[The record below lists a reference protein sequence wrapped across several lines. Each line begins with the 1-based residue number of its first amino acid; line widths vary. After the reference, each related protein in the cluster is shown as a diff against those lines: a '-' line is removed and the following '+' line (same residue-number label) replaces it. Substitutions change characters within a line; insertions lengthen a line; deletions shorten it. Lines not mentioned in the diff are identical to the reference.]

1 MIPFKKK
8 ASIASSDLSQAIT
21 QDQWDAV
28 LGLCQSKP
36 DSAKVWTLRQG
47 LFEGIKDS
55 SVLPLHEALVGGA
68 PFAIVAAILNAY
80 PDAINAKESSYKR
93 LPLHCACR
101 KNAILQVVDILL
113 KSDSDAALI
122 ADNLGRLPIHYALSN
137 GANDQVID
145 ALLKAQPNS
154 ARGFDKHNSIIN
166 SCLPT
171 NDTAVHY
178 ALSNGAN
185 DQVIDALLKAQPNS
199 ARGFDKRGWTPLH
212 VACGVGAS
220 THVIRS
226 ILSCY
231 PEAVIMRTQKGSTAM
246 QCLNLTKAA
255 NKKEVQSILKKY
267 HKRVDAQFKP
277 AAKPDSERVMV

>member
-1 MIPFKKK
+1 MLLKKK
-8 ASIASSDLSQAIT
+8 AAITSSELSQAIT
-21 QDQWDAV
+21 QDQWDVA

-36 DSAKVWTLRQG
+36 ESAKVWTLRQG

-68 PFAIVAAILNAY
+68 PYAIVAAILNAY
-80 PDAINAKESSYKR
+80 NEAIYAKESSYKR

-101 KNAILQVVDILL
+101 KNAMLQVVDLLL
-113 KSDSDAALI
+113 KMNREAALI

-137 GANDQVID
+137 GAND
-145 ALLKAQPNS
+145 L
-154 ARGFDKHNSIIN
+154 
-166 SCLPT
+166 
-171 NDTAVHY
+171 
-178 ALSNGAN
+178 
-185 DQVIDALLKAQPNS
+185 VIDALLKAQPNS

-220 THVIRS
+220 THVIKS